1 MSFDLSEINFW
12 AVLVCAVATFM
23 VGGLWYGL
31 VFGKTWVTVHGF
43 SDEQVA
49 SMAKKQGRTF
59 AIFFATDLVM
69 ATVISLL
76 AVNLGVA
83 SAVQGAVLG
92 LLIWVGVSAT
102 TGAAKKAA
110 CGKSLAAYLLDTGH
124 ELAALVVMGVIIGAW
139 R

>member
-1 MSFDLSEINFW
+1 MTLNFSEINFW

-31 VFGKTWVTVHGF
+31 VFAKAWVAVHEF
-43 SDEQVA
+43 SDDQVA
-49 SMAKKQGRTF
+49 SMAKKQGRNF
-59 AIFFATDLVM
+59 AIFFATDLIM

-92 LLIWVGVSAT
+92 LLIWVGISAT
-102 TGAAKKAA
+102 SGAAKNAA
-110 CGKSLAAYLLDTGH
+110 CDKSLPAYLIDTGH

>member
-1 MSFDLSEINFW
+1 MTFNVSEINFW

-31 VFGKTWVTVHGF
+31 VFAKTWVAVHGF
-43 SDEQVA
+43 SDDQVA
-49 SMAKKQGRTF
+49 SMAKKQGRNF

-76 AVNLGVA
+76 AVNLGIA

-92 LLIWVGVSAT
+92 LLIWVGISAT
-102 TGAAKKAA
+102 SGAAKNAA
-110 CGKSLAAYLLDTGH
+110 CDKSLSAYLIDCGH
-124 ELAALVVMGVIIGAW
+124 ELAALVVMGVIIGTW